1 MSKSTTKPGES
12 KGENKKGKGVVRN
25 PRSTGKTP
33 KEIMDN
39 HLKDKNHVISEED
52 FKNLDISIDISND
65 SSHEPLVIRDAEGR
79 PKDEDKDAD
88 IVTPWDVIK

>member
-1 MSKSTTKPGES
+1 
-12 KGENKKGKGVVRN
+12 
-25 PRSTGKTP
+25 
-33 KEIMDN
+33 
-39 HLKDKNHVISEED
+39 
-52 FKNLDISIDISND
+52 LDISIDISND